1 VVGHFIEVVLW
12 AKTYALVD
20 GAPQGT
26 DLIYLAFSNYTTLSF
41 GDVKLNQEWQL
52 LAPMTA
58 LNGFMLIGWSTALII
73 EILRRTGH
81 SATRVLD
88 SVEDPKA

>member
-1 VVGHFIEVVLW
+1 M
-12 AKTYALVD
+12 
-20 GAPQGT
+20 
-26 DLIYLAFSNYTTLSF
+26 
-41 GDVKLNQEWQL
+41 KLNQEWQL

-81 SATRVLD
+81 AATLVLD